1 MDYIEML
8 ERIKKDELRVHIH
21 NNDEKDDLVAILM
34 QEFGFDNGFECDWE
48 GFPYVSTDEYE
59 SVVGWSR
66 SVDQTIDFDEFMYI
80 RSGMTNVEISAD
92 GLL

>member
-1 MDYIEML
+1 MDYIETL
-8 ERIKKDELRVHIH
+8 ERIKKDELRVQIH

-48 GFPYVSTDEYE
+48 VFPYVSTDEYE
-59 SVVGWSR
+59 IVVGWSC